1 MKLAPAAAKQ
11 PLLIKDS
18 DTTIAIAIW
27 TDPTVIEAFFMSGRG
42 YWTMPLACGT
52 TTDMNTSA
60 QTVSVFAEGAG
71 GNATVVFKRTRRC
84 GKWEAFGKRTLGAA
98 KNLASPEP
106 VSDPLVVEIVSGHM
120 HW

>member
-42 YWTMPLACGT
+42 Y
-52 TTDMNTSA
+52 
-60 QTVSVFAEGAG
+60 
-71 GNATVVFKRTRRC
+71 
-84 GKWEAFGKRTLGAA
+84 
-98 KNLASPEP
+98 
-106 VSDPLVVEIVSGHM
+106 
-120 HW
+120 